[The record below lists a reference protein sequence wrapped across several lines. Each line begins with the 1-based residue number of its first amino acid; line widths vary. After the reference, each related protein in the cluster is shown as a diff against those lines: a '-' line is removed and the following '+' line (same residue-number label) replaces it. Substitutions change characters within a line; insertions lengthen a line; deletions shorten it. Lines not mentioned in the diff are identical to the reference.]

1 MLYLQCTVRAIFCNW
16 CDNEMQLFLLIR
28 ESVMQLVSE
37 ALKHPVKQTVEEN
50 FEEKVSVC

>member
-1 MLYLQCTVRAIFCNW
+1 MQYFATDAIMKCNYI
-16 CDNEMQLFLLIR
+16 NS

-50 FEEKVSVC
+50 FEEKVSGS

>member
-1 MLYLQCTVRAIFCNW
+1 MQYFATGAIMKCNK
-16 CDNEMQLFLLIR
+16 LFLLIR

-50 FEEKVSVC
+50 FEEKVLSSC